1 LTAAIAF
8 GAPNR
13 VFRNERG
20 LNFPISKLLSIAHA
34 NWQTVVPDL
43 SPARP
48 GFGATRSQIRSP
60 CIALIAPGDLPEPR
74 VVEADLRDTRAM
86 SQENL
91 DLARRGY
98 EAFARGDLDAAI
110 EFMHPEI
117 EAHDPR
123 ELPDAA
129 IYRGREAVRRDWEQ
143 TSALFEDFSIDVEK
157 SFDRGD
163 EVVVFL
169 RFRGRARES
178 NTEVEAP
185 VAHVWTIR
193 DGKAVRLR
201 QFLDR
206 AEALEAVGL
215 SPQDAAPDS

>member
-1 LTAAIAF
+1 
-8 GAPNR
+8 
-13 VFRNERG
+13 
-20 LNFPISKLLSIAHA
+20 
-34 NWQTVVPDL
+34 
-43 SPARP
+43 
-48 GFGATRSQIRSP
+48 
-60 CIALIAPGDLPEPR
+60 
-74 VVEADLRDTRAM
+74 M

-98 EAFARGDLDAAI
+98 EAFARGDLDSAI
-110 EFMHPEI
+110 EIMHPEI
-117 EAHDPR
+117 EAHDPP
-123 ELPDAA
+123 EAPDAT

-143 TSALFEDFSIDVEK
+143 FSNLFEDFSIDVEK

-178 NTEVEAP
+178 NAEVEAP
-185 VAHVWTIR
+185 MAHVWTIR

-206 AEALEAVGL
+206 AEALKAAGL
-215 SPQDAAPDS
+215 EE